1 MCAATEQSLPVLQEE
16 PTVVVPRRFARFPRA
31 VGPNLSEALN
41 GRRNSLGILRLI
53 LASAVIFCHAW
64 PIGGWGEDPLAARFE
79 YQENLGGVA
88 VLGFF
93 AISGYLITK
102 SGMTGDALRFLWHR
116 ILRIMP
122 AFWGVLVVCAFV
134 IGPIWWAANGRG
146 LDTYFTSGAGGPL
159 GYLTGNWDLTI
170 RQYGIHDVFG
180 NNPYGAVAGSVMNG
194 SIWTLRYEFFAYL
207 IVCGLVLFALL
218 TTVRIVVPMITALL
232 FVLNL
237 AVLVAGE
244 AAFAVLP
251 FFEDRFFIGLTL
263 IFMIGATFA
272 VYSKQIPLHDGLACL
287 AAVVF
292 VVSLFKGGLGIVGY
306 PAFAYILLY
315 LAARLPQKV
324 QRVGATND
332 YSYGI
337 YLYGWPV
344 QQVLAAFGL
353 YTWGYLPFSLLALA
367 GATAF
372 AWLSWHG
379 LEKRALG
386 IKDIGPGRGA
396 RYWWRK
402 VTRRG

>member
-194 SIWTLRYEFFAYL
+194 SIWTLRYEFFA
-207 IVCGLVLFALL
+207 
-218 TTVRIVVPMITALL
+218 
-232 FVLNL
+232 
-237 AVLVAGE
+237 
-244 AAFAVLP
+244 
-251 FFEDRFFIGLTL
+251 
-263 IFMIGATFA
+263 
-272 VYSKQIPLHDGLACL
+272 
-287 AAVVF
+287 
-292 VVSLFKGGLGIVGY
+292 
-306 PAFAYILLY
+306 
-315 LAARLPQKV
+315 
-324 QRVGATND
+324 
-332 YSYGI
+332 
-337 YLYGWPV
+337 
-344 QQVLAAFGL
+344 
-353 YTWGYLPFSLLALA
+353 
-367 GATAF
+367 
-372 AWLSWHG
+372 
-379 LEKRALG
+379 
-386 IKDIGPGRGA
+386 
-396 RYWWRK
+396 
-402 VTRRG
+402 